1 MELKLE
7 LKGIDKVLSVLEPS
21 KTRKAVARTLNE
33 LGSKASTLLVKEVR
47 QSYNIKARDL
57 KNFIKVK
64 RSNYGTLQYFMDIK
78 SKSLNVTRFGAK
90 KLKQKGYVS
99 VKIKNSTGR
108 SNLVPA
114 FFSNKKGNAV
124 LTRIGKTQE
133 IKGIS
138 TLSIPQMFNQKILEK
153 AEGMVGNEYDR
164 LFKKNFDFYIGK
176 KSIAIVLTSWLIF
189 IVKKSNYREYIK
201 NEFNFCKL
209 DKKVLPRVLV
219 LRVLASAKKN

>member
-1 MELKLE
+1 M
-7 LKGIDKVLSVLEPS
+7 
-21 KTRKAVARTLNE
+21 NE

-90 KLKQKGYVS
+90 KLKQKGHVS
-99 VKIKNSTGR
+99 VKIKNTKARST
-108 SNLVPA
+108 LVPA

-219 LRVLASAKKN
+219 LRVLASAKKL

>member
-90 KLKQKGYVS
+90 KLKQNGYVS

-209 DKKVLPRVLV
+209 DKKVLPRL
-219 LRVLASAKKN
+219 LASRVLASPKKY

>member
-90 KLKQKGYVS
+90 KLKQKGHVS
-99 VKIKNSTGR
+99 VKIKNTKARST
-108 SNLVPA
+108 LVPA

-124 LTRIGKTQE
+124 LTRIGKSQE

-176 KSIAIVLTSWLIF
+176 K
-189 IVKKSNYREYIK
+189 
-201 NEFNFCKL
+201 
-209 DKKVLPRVLV
+209 
-219 LRVLASAKKN
+219 